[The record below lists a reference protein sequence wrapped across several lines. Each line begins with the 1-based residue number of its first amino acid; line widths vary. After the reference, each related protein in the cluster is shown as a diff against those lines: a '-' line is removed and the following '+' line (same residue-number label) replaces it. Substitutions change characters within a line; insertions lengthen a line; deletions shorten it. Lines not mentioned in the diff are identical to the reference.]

1 MEDSTIIK
9 VVKNVKTMLI
19 NRGHDETQINNTLPV
34 GYLLKM
40 ISRFRNGSPDLDIFI
55 QNTDESEKC
64 VYVHFIYE
72 LKKTDNIGMLEKF
85 YNVITETNDMK
96 QTDEVVFVIFSEFS
110 ETIEEKVIDMENK
123 YQNVTIFKYKSLL
136 FNLVEHNYVP
146 KHECLSEK
154 EKEKLKDKFMINNF
168 EQLPLITKTDAVCRY
183 YNFKAGDVLRIIRQ
197 SYNKNHIAYRYVI

>member
-64 VYVHFIYE
+64 VYVHFI
-72 LKKTDNIGMLEKF
+72 
-85 YNVITETNDMK
+85 
-96 QTDEVVFVIFSEFS
+96 
-110 ETIEEKVIDMENK
+110 
-123 YQNVTIFKYKSLL
+123 
-136 FNLVEHNYVP
+136 
-146 KHECLSEK
+146 
-154 EKEKLKDKFMINNF
+154 
-168 EQLPLITKTDAVCRY
+168 
-183 YNFKAGDVLRIIRQ
+183 
-197 SYNKNHIAYRYVI
+197 